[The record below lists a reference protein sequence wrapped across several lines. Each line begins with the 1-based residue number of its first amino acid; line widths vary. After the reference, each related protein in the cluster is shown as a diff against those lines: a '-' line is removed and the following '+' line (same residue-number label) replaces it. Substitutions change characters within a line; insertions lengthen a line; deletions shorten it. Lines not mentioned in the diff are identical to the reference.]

1 MTRLLEVRGLH
12 KRFGGVHAV
21 DDVSLELDRG
31 EILGLIGPNG
41 AGKTT
46 LFNLING
53 AIPPDEGRVII
64 EGQDVTGRPSYDIV
78 ARGLARTHQIVR
90 PLREMTVRDNI
101 VVGACFGAERL
112 GLPAARG
119 RADEVMHAVGLYD
132 RRDVLARQLTLG
144 GKKRLEVARALA
156 GQPRLLLLDEVL
168 AGLNPT
174 EIGGMIEVIRKIRDE
189 RGLGILIIEHLMQ
202 AIMNLSDRILVL
214 NFGAVLASGTPAEI
228 SHDPAVVTAYLG
240 DPELAEKLMERK

>member
-1 MTRLLEVRGLH
+1 MTRLLEVRGVH
-12 KRFGGVHAV
+12 KHFGGVHAV
-21 DDVSLELDRG
+21 NDVSLDLDAG
-31 EILGLIGPNG
+31 QILGLIGPNG

-46 LFNLING
+46 LFNLISG
-53 AIPPDEGRVII
+53 AIAADTGHVTLEGK
-64 EGQDVTGRPSYDIV
+64 DVTGWPAYHIV

-90 PLREMTVRDNI
+90 PLSEMSVLDNV

-112 GLPAARG
+112 GLHAARA
-119 RADEVMHAVGLYD
+119 RADEVLRTVGLHD
-132 RRDVLARQLTLG
+132 RRDVLAKQLTLG

-174 EIGGMIEVIRKIRDE
+174 EIAGMIEVIRKIRDE
-189 RGLGILIIEHLMQ
+189 RGLGILMIEHLMQ

-214 NFGAVLASGTPAEI
+214 SFGAVLAAGTPQEI

-240 DPELAEKLMERK
+240 DPELADKLMERK